1 MQVFFSL
8 EFEFYSNVITNK
20 SRKLVCFTQDNEPN
34 FKWSYVVG
42 FSELNQN
49 CSGRPVVFKAYHFI
63 LCWFT
68 WNIPHFVLVWEE
80 KKQIIWKPIEID
92 IGFKSHRFQCTNES
106 FEFKLN
112 KYLVGI
118 YICKR
123 WWLFLF
129 SFCFCFDKQQYTMVL
144 IIRIAFAFNE
154 LTKLPHQPHISNTDD
169 ECVINEFHCL
179 GSFIV
184 CTKPKLCM
192 HMSERES
199 LCVSFTMQSN

>member
-1 MQVFFSL
+1 MVICCGLFS
-8 EFEFYSNVITNK
+8 IK
-20 SRKLVCFTQDNEPN
+20 SKLLWATCCIQ
-34 FKWSYVVG
+34 
-42 FSELNQN
+42 
-49 CSGRPVVFKAYHFI
+49 C
-63 LCWFT
+63 
-68 WNIPHFVLVWEE
+68 IPFHIMLVHLKHPTFRSTLRRE
-80 KKQIIWKPIEID
+80 KKIIWKPIEID

-129 SFCFCFDKQQYTMVL
+129 SFCFCFDKQYTMVL

-179 GSFIV
+179 GSFIA
-184 CTKPKLCM
+184 CTYLNCACIWASANHFAFHLRCNLISAGWRDTNKETL
-192 HMSERES
+192 
-199 LCVSFTMQSN
+199 